1 MQGLHAIQQIYT
13 PSLCVSLDL
22 STEIWQLLVTAMGS
36 ASSYAL
42 LKQSKPSALN
52 FIPINE
58 NKSLSNAVSD
68 VTPLLTDERLLGH
81 FWFVQVYTIVS
92 FCRQQRSSD
101 YLIQKHQQLWVRARE
116 DLRLLESLPRAS
128 TTKPHLLLP
137 AVALA
142 SCPHKITSPLTEISS
157 SWGAEGWKN

>member
-22 STEIWQLLVTAMGS
+22 STEIWQLLVTATGS

-116 DLRLLESLPRAS
+116 DLRLLGV
-128 TTKPHLLLP
+128 P
-137 AVALA
+137 ALCIDHQTPFVIACCS
-142 SCPHKITSPLTEISS
+142 SCFMPPQNYIAIIRD
-157 SWGAEGWKN
+157 